1 LTEKFPEIRNLAL
14 FHDISTQSF
23 ETLTRAAY
31 VQTYPPSTE
40 LITEGDAPDFLYV
53 VQAGAVELFA
63 NWAHRETSMWTVW
76 PQSTFILA
84 ATVKNRPYLM
94 SGRTLCKSRVVLL
107 PSADVRN
114 VFETDG
120 AFAKAI
126 VTELAN
132 GYRGA
137 IKNSK
142 NLKLRSSLE
151 RLANYLLTCY
161 RQCDKAP
168 RFLLEAQK
176 SRLASN
182 LGMTPENLSRALN
195 GLKKYGVAVDGQSV
209 ELTDIKALTDFAQ
222 PSLLIDDDTP
232 FF

>member
-1 LTEKFPEIRNLAL
+1 MININTAHEDDFQMTAKFSEIRHLAL
-14 FHDISTQSF
+14 FHDISSQSF

-31 VQTYPPSTE
+31 VHTFPPSTE

-53 VQAGAVELFA
+53 VQSGAVELFA
-63 NWAHRETSMWTVW
+63 SWAHRDTSMWTVW
-76 PQSTFILA
+76 PHSTFILA
-84 ATVKNRPYLM
+84 ATVKSRPYLM
-94 SGRTLCKSRVVLL
+94 SGRTLCKSRIVLL

-137 IKNSK
+137 IKNTK

-151 RLANYLLTCY
+151 RLANYLLTVIANAA
-161 RQCDKAP
+161 RRP
-168 RFLLEAQK
+168 GSRWRRK
-176 SRLASN
+176 SRGWPPTSA
-182 LGMTPENLSRALN
+182 
-195 GLKKYGVAVDGQSV
+195 
-209 ELTDIKALTDFAQ
+209 
-222 PSLLIDDDTP
+222 
-232 FF
+232 